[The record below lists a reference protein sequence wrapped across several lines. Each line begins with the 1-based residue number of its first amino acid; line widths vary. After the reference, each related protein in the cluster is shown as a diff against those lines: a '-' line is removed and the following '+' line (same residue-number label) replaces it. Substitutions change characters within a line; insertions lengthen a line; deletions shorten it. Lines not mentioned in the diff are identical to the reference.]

1 MKKRKA
7 ANEDGRVTIFS
18 AAPYAYRLQV
28 IVSCV
33 CHWPFLTSRVLSHS

>member
-18 AAPYAYRLQV
+18 AASYAYRLLLAV
-28 IVSCV
+28 FNKPSAFT
-33 CHWPFLTSRVLSHS
+33 FLTS